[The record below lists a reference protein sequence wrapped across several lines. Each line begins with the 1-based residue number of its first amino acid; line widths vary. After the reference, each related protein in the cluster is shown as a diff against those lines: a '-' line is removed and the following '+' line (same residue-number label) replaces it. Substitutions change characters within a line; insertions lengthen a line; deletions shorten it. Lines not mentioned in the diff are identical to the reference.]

1 MSGSRIHP
9 TAIVDRKAELGR
21 ELEIGPY
28 AVVGPDVLIGDGTVL
43 MAHAVVERWTRLG
56 RGCRVHPFATLGGAP
71 QDLKY
76 RGEETWLEVGD
87 ETVIRESA
95 TLNRATAG
103 GRGKTVVGRHCL
115 LMAYSHVAHDC
126 TVGDQVILANSATLA
141 GHVTIEE
148 QVIVGGLTAIQ
159 QFLRIGAHAFVGG
172 ASGLNQDVPPYVLV
186 SGVPASLHGLNLIG
200 LKRRGFSEGTIRAL
214 KRAYQTIFRSG
225 LTQAKALEQVRAEER
240 EVPEVRRLIEFVEA
254 SKIGVC
260 R

>member
-9 TAIVDRKAELGR
+9 TAIVDLKAELGC
-21 ELEIGPY
+21 EVEIGPY

-76 RGEETWLEVGD
+76 NGEETWLEVGD
-87 ETVIRESA
+87 ETVVRESV
-95 TLNRATAG
+95 TLNRGTAG
-103 GRGKTVVGRHCL
+103 GPGKTVVGRRCL

-126 TVGDQVILANSATLA
+126 VVGDQVILANSATLA

-172 ASGLNQDVPPYVLV
+172 ASGLNQDVPPYMLV
-186 SGVPASLHGLNLIG
+186 SGVPAALHGLNLIG
-200 LKRRGFSEGTIRAL
+200 LKRRGFSDETIRAL
-214 KRAYQTIFRSG
+214 KRAHQTIFRSG
-225 LTQAKALEQVRAEER
+225 LTQAKALEQVRAEDG

-254 SKIGVC
+254 AKNGVC